1 MRLLSFFLFAVLL
14 SVYAEGTAQSVTISG
29 KNLTLKQIFT
39 AIEKQTGFVL
49 LTKKG
54 TLPGTK
60 KLSLTV
66 YNMPL
71 TELLDVALKNQ
82 PVDYAIEGKT
92 IVLSRKSPVV
102 SPVQAPPDITID
114 QPAEPQPVTG
124 RITDSLGNPIRGV
137 SIRLTPGNKGAATGN
152 DGSFS
157 IINVSPGNYTLEIS
171 NVGYQTI
178 TRSISVAENMPLA
191 LGTITMNAV
200 VSDLGEVVL
209 VGYGNK
215 TRRATLTTSISAIKA
230 DKLVEAVPNIANKLS
245 GRVTGILSY
254 QTSGESGL
262 DETTIRIRGQNTIG
276 NAAPLVIID
285 GVPGRMNDVN
295 SADIEDISVL
305 KDAAAAAPYGLAAAN
320 GVILITTKKGVK
332 GRARLSYNGNY
343 GIQNPVYLTK
353 TLNSYQQA
361 LMQNE
366 IYLNDHPGDTNVPWS
381 ASELE
386 EYRKVV
392 EGDPTGN
399 YDKYFNSNNLHDV
412 IRHDYP
418 MSNHNLSVRGG
429 TQDITYYAS
438 FGYFSQASMIPTEDF
453 KKYYGVLNLDA
464 DITRSLKASLTVRT
478 DRGIR
483 KWPSFGSQITD
494 QFGIYGRMYEIAPD
508 DAIWYPNTPG
518 YWARGRFDFNPVG
531 RINTSGMSSDKA
543 DNTVYNIALEQKL
556 PVKGLSI
563 KGVFNYQS
571 INVFGEAW
579 NQDPVYWDVDN
590 TVQPA
595 VYTQRLPT
603 SKPSFAQ
610 NYSKAN
616 NITAQGFLNYDR
628 SFGDHAITA
637 LFVTEIRDL
646 KSKNFYATKRNYS
659 ILIPTLDMGSSVQT
673 DIGNGG
679 SATQARQV
687 GQVLKLDYR
696 YQDKYMIGFSGRR
709 DQHYY
714 FAPGFRT
721 GYFPAVSAGWRVGQ
735 EKFIKERY
743 AWINEL
749 KLRASWGQ
757 SGNLAGEPFQ
767 YLSTYGIANEIYR
780 LGGQLG
786 TGLYERS
793 PANPAITWEKQK
805 QTNIGIDVVLW
816 NGLLSFSGDYFYQ
829 IRDNML
835 LNPDVTTPAEY
846 GITLPQENA
855 GKMSNR
861 GFELTA
867 GTRHN
872 FANGISFDVS
882 ANFSFARNKLLK
894 IFENPATY
902 NDPNRRRTD
911 NQLGGQY
918 GLVALGYF
926 QSQQE
931 IDNSPVQNFGSY
943 TIGDVKYADINK
955 DGIVDATD
963 EKKIGYPNFPESI
976 FGLNL
981 AVSWKGFDI
990 SALIQGATLM
1000 SVNRP
1005 GAAGGGAPGNS
1016 NGNTQAEAL
1025 DHWTPQTP
1033 NAKFPRWSYLS
1044 MTNNFRTSTLTMRDN
1059 TYMRLKGFNVGYS
1072 LPAGLLQKVKV
1083 ESLRF
1088 YVSGQNLFTW
1098 TAEYLNSDPESAAG
1112 GAYRFANQKSVS
1124 FGVSLSF

>member
-1 MRLLSFFLFAVLL
+1 MHKKLRLFKAFCDLWKPGRYSFLIPALLLLFSAGTLS
-14 SVYAEGTAQSVTISG
+14 AQSVKVSG
-29 KNLTLKQIFT
+29 VVKTSGQ
-39 AIEKQTGFVL
+39 E
-49 LTKKG
+49 
-54 TLPGTK
+54 
-60 KLSLTV
+60 
-66 YNMPL
+66 PL
-71 TELLDVALKNQ
+71 A
-82 PVDYAIEGKT
+82 
-92 IVLSRKSPVV
+92 S
-102 SPVQAPPDITID
+102 
-114 QPAEPQPVTG
+114 
-124 RITDSLGNPIRGV
+124 V
-137 SIRLTPGNKGAATGN
+137 SIKVKNSQIGTMTDVNGRFSLEVPGSQSVLVFTYVGFTEKSVVVGNQNAFDVTMEENGTG
-152 DGSFS
+152 
-157 IINVSPGNYTLEIS
+157 
-171 NVGYQTI
+171 
-178 TRSISVAENMPLA
+178 LA
-191 LGTITMNAV
+191 GV
-200 VSDLGEVVL
+200 VV

-215 TRRATLTTSISAIKA
+215 TRKATLTSSISAIKG
-230 DKLVEAVPNIANKLS
+230 DKLIEAVPNIANKLS

-276 NAAPLVIID
+276 NSAPLIIID
-285 GVPGRMNDVN
+285 GIPGQMSSVN
-295 SADIEDISVL
+295 SEDIEDISVL

-332 GRARLSYNGNY
+332 GGAKLSYNANLGF
-343 GIQNPVYLTK
+343 QNPVYLTK

-366 IYLNDHPGDTNVPWS
+366 IYLNDHPNDTNVPWS
-381 ASELE
+381 ESELE
-386 EYRKVV
+386 EYRKVSV
-392 EGDPTGN
+392 GDPTGN

-418 MSNHNLSVRGG
+418 ISNQNFSIRGG
-429 TQDITYYAS
+429 SENITYYGS
-438 FGYFSQASMIPTEDF
+438 LGYFNQASMIPTENF
-453 KKYYGVLNLDA
+453 QRYYGVLNLDA
-464 DITRSLKASLTVRT
+464 DLNKSLKVSLGVRM

-494 QFGIYGRMYEIAPD
+494 VFGIYGRMYEIAPD
-508 DAIWYPNTPG
+508 DAIWYPNTDG
-518 YWARGRFDFNPVG
+518 FWARGRFDFNPAG
-531 RINTSGMSSDKA
+531 RIYTSGQSTNKA
-543 DNTVYNIALEQKL
+543 DNTLYSVGLEQKL
-556 PVKGLSI
+556 PLKGLSI
-563 KGVFNYQS
+563 KGVFNYGT
-571 INVFGEAW
+571 NNTFGEAW
-579 NQDPVYWDVDN
+579 NTDPIYWDVDN
-590 TVQPA
+590 TVTPA
-595 VYTQRLPT
+595 VYTKRLPT
-603 SKPSFAQ
+603 SKPGFAQ
-610 NYSKAN
+610 NYLRSN
-616 NITAQGFLNYDR
+616 TITAQGFLNYDR
-628 SFGDHAITA
+628 IFGEHAITA
-637 LFVTEIRDL
+637 LFVTEARDL
-646 KSKNFYATKRNYS
+646 NTKSFYATKKNYS

-679 SATQARQV
+679 TATQARQFGLV
-687 GQVLKLDYR
+687 AKLDYR

-721 GYFPAVSAGWRVGQ
+721 GYFPAVSAGWRIGQ
-735 EKFIKERY
+735 EKFIKNKY

-749 KLRASWGQ
+749 KLRGSWGQ
-757 SGNLAGEPFQ
+757 SGNLAGDPYQ
-767 YLSTYGIANEIYR
+767 YLSTYGISNEIYR

-793 PANPAITWEKQK
+793 PANPSITWEKQK
-805 QTNIGIDVVLW
+805 QTNIGVDVVLW
-816 NGLLSFSGDYFYQ
+816 NGLLSFSADYFYQ

-835 LNPDVTTPAEY
+835 LNPDVTIPAEY

-867 GTRHN
+867 GTRKN
-872 FANGISFDVS
+872 FANGITFDIN
-882 ANFSFARNKLLK
+882 ANFSFARNKLLR

-902 NDPNRRRTD
+902 NDPNRRRTG
-911 NQLGGQY
+911 NQLGAQY

-926 QSQQE
+926 QTQE
-931 IDNSPVQNFGSY
+931 EVDNSPVQNFGTY
-943 TIGDVKYADINK
+943 TVGDVKYADLNK

-1016 NGNTQAEAL
+1016 NGNTQVEAL

-1044 MTNNFRTSTLTMRDN
+1044 SANNFRTSTHTMRNN
-1059 TYMRLKGFNVGYS
+1059 TYIRLKGFNVGYTI
-1072 LPAGLLQKVKV
+1072 PAGLLKKIRVG
-1083 ESLRF
+1083 SARF